1 MQVQQIRI
9 QTVVAAIGDP
19 SWLAA
24 FFQILISLQ
33 DFDDISTDS
42 ARIALI
48 NQIIAAINEA
58 QG

>member
-9 QTVVAAIGDP
+9 QTVAAAIGDP

-33 DFDDISTDS
+33 DFDNISTDS

-58 QG
+58 RG